1 MRFLSLFTILS
12 LTCLLS
18 AFSFAESFVEG
29 KDFVQLTTPVAT
41 QDPSRIEVVEVF
53 SYHCPHC
60 LDLESL
66 LEPWV
71 KKLPADVNFVQIHA
85 AWQPFMQPL
94 QRGFYTASKLNLQ
107 PKIHIAAFKEFQQ
120 KRNKLETAE
129 AWAKL
134 LGAHGAKRE
143 DVLKLY
149 GTFGITT
156 EINQANAKIRSYKI
170 TGTPTIVIDGRYR
183 IDSAAGKDPHK
194 RMLAIAD
201 FLINKVRAERE
212 LKIKRLN
219 KKFEK

>member
-1 MRFLSLFTILS
+1 MKYSVSLFIFFWAS
-12 LTCLLS
+12 LLS
-18 AFSFAESFVEG
+18 AFSFSESFVEG
-29 KDFVQLTTPVAT
+29 KDYVLIATPVST
-41 QDPSRIEVVEVF
+41 QDPSKIEVAEIF
-53 SYHCPHC
+53 SYHCQHC

-71 KKLPADVNFVQIHA
+71 KKLPIDVNFVQLHA

-129 AWAKL
+129 AWAKF
-134 LGAHGAKRE
+134 LGPYGAKRE
-143 DVLKLY
+143 DILKLY

-201 FLINKVRAERE
+201 FLINKVRAERSR
-212 LKIKRLN
+212 K
-219 KKFEK
+219 